1 MQRSYIAEDRIVG
14 AIERA
19 HAFVKGSP
27 WLGAQD
33 ALQFVARELDI
44 DLDSHA
50 PDTIPA
56 PAFEDESPNCSDVF
70 CPIENREG
78 THG

>member
-27 WLGAQD
+27 WLGATD

-56 PAFEDESPNCSDVF
+56 PAFEADTGCADVF
-70 CPIENREG
+70 CPLENREG